1 MREFRSIIRCTFGAI
16 LFAAGTLALAQQP
29 MARDL
34 QFPAEPVAFSA
45 IDRPQ
50 MALFKPA
57 GAGPFPALVLV
68 HQCGGLGTRKPN
80 ESMLTWAKEAV
91 ARGYVALLIDS
102 LGSRGVDTV
111 CYGPKGGVVFARGV
125 KDALQAAEHLQR
137 LDFVD
142 KKRIALAGYSW
153 GAMVS
158 VLASSARWSGN
169 ALPGVR
175 FAATV
180 AFYPGCFTIRPPTA
194 AAYEIVQPDID
205 RPLLVLAG
213 GQDTETPAEECVAK
227 LGEAKASGA
236 PVEWHVYPQA
246 THCWDCRNLDGF
258 SKTDVRGNSVTYRY
272 SMDYTTDSL
281 QRMFQFLDRAMP
293 SRP

>member
-1 MREFRSIIRCTFGAI
+1 
-16 LFAAGTLALAQQP
+16 
-29 MARDL
+29 
-34 QFPAEPVAFSA
+34 
-45 IDRPQ
+45 
-50 MALFKPA
+50 
-57 GAGPFPALVLV
+57 VLV

-125 KDALQAAEHLQR
+125 RDALQAAEHLQKF
-137 LDFVD
+137 DFVD

-153 GAMVS
+153 GAMVG

-175 FAATV
+175 FAAAV
-180 AFYPGCFTIRPPTA
+180 AFYPGCFTLRPPTT

-205 RPLLVLAG
+205 RPLLVLMG
-213 GQDTETPAEECVAK
+213 GQDTETPADECVAK
-227 LGEAKASGA
+227 LGVAKAAGA

-246 THCWDCRNLDGF
+246 THCWDCKHLDGF
-258 SKTDVRGNSVTYRY
+258 SKTDVRGTSVTYRY

-281 QRMFQFLDRAMP
+281 QRMFQFLDRTMV